1 MNTENNTEQTNKI
14 KNFQRLMQEI
24 ALLRNQK
31 DEKKENPQVLR
42 FKEKKL
48 IKRRNKNKMGK
59 ISRRKNRK

>member
-31 DEKKENPQVLR
+31 DEK
-42 FKEKKL
+42 
-48 IKRRNKNKMGK
+48 
-59 ISRRKNRK
+59 RKPSSFTF